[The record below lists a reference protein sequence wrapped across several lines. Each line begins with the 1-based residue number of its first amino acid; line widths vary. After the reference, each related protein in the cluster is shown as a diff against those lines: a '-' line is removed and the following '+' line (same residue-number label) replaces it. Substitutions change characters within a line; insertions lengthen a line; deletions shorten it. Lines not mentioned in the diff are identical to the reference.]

1 MTGGEGGRTTPR
13 KKPTKGGKKT
23 PRNKATI
30 RGEKFFAYEWEKLPT
45 SIKHAFLVHV
55 CDQEGWHYEEEE
67 VLDMSDAEALAEII
81 EFTDDV
87 RMDFPWAD
95 DVQTYLELGDNFAL
109 FKVTD
114 EDAAALA
121 EIRHAFDKKIEA
133 EREKLSKA
141 SPRTRSRKLV
151 RALSVQSPD
160 PSLVEDEQEP
170 RLSSA
175 EVRKIQ
181 EDTRKEEAKRRAAEQ
196 KKREE
201 SAARE
206 ERKRDKEI
214 EERRAQAEA
223 TEAKLRKRF
232 QAGVWQTRLPHR
244 RRHARGKVL
253 PGCRGLVS
261 F

>member
-1 MTGGEGGRTTPR
+1 
-13 KKPTKGGKKT
+13 
-23 PRNKATI
+23 
-30 RGEKFFAYEWEKLPT
+30 
-45 SIKHAFLVHV
+45 
-55 CDQEGWHYEEEE
+55 
-67 VLDMSDAEALAEII
+67 
-81 EFTDDV
+81 
-87 RMDFPWAD
+87 MDFPWAD

-160 PSLVEDEQEP
+160 PSRVEDEQEP

-181 EDTRKEEAKRRAAEQ
+181 EETRKEEAKRRAAEQ
-196 KKREE
+196 KK
-201 SAARE
+201 S
-206 ERKRDKEI
+206 
-214 EERRAQAEA
+214 
-223 TEAKLRKRF
+223 
-232 QAGVWQTRLPHR
+232 H
-244 RRHARGKVL
+244 HARHSGAHFDLSTSWTRPLLRASAFKAVGDARRPPPWLARGHKRNKCLLCIQCGSCLFSYL
-253 PGCRGLVS
+253 PGRRWWLVY
-261 F
+261 